1 MTGNTTDARD
11 VCTSIYGLIHQI
23 IELLQLK
30 NCGRAIPE
38 DAERCLTAA
47 TALRE
52 SVKQLYGIKNAS
64 EAQPDSDRPSASE
77 GGVTKM
83 TDIPRTVRDECWATI
98 RRGVETGVIKHWGS
112 AMQAAGALRTAYS
125 IIYGDRFSMIE
136 MDASSVAG
144 VPQPLQE
151 SRDEQPSQATH

>member
-1 MTGNTTDARD
+1 MSNTIEKIDDQIYFTTGHIRRLSSLKRD
-11 VCTSIYGLIHQI
+11 SRD
-23 IELLQLK
+23 
-30 NCGRAIPE
+30 RAE
-38 DAERCLTAA
+38 DAQECAEHVKKLAE
-47 TALRE
+47 L
-52 SVKQLYGIKNAS
+52 VKQLYGIKNAS

>member
-1 MTGNTTDARD
+1 MTGNTTDAGD

-38 DAERCLTAA
+38 DAERCLAAA

-64 EAQPDSDRPSASE
+64 EAQPDAEKP
-77 GGVTKM
+77 
-83 TDIPRTVRDECWATI
+83 ATPEVLPHQ
-98 RRGVETGVIKHWGS
+98 G
-112 AMQAAGALRTAYS
+112 
-125 IIYGDRFSMIE
+125 
-136 MDASSVAG
+136 
-144 VPQPLQE
+144 
-151 SRDEQPSQATH
+151 